1 MEKQRFIELI
11 DKYLSGTAT
20 EAEQRLVEEY
30 LNRMEAKDGTQLSQE
45 QEEHLKEAMWQHIQL
60 QTTQQPAKVVQMAWY
75 KRKIVRLTAA
85 VAAACVLIILFI
97 WRPWESSFEN
107 GNFQIITVAQGEPIR
122 KVMLADSTLIW
133 VKPNSQL
140 TYPTTFSGNLREI
153 NLEGEALF
161 EVAKD
166 ATHPFIVH
174 CDNTDVRVVGT
185 SFHIKDTKDKDIV
198 EIAVLTGK
206 VQVTPL
212 HQEATEYIELLPTHR
227 LTINRKNGKIEKTV
241 FDSAEPYTAGT
252 AYDMRFVNTPLDSI
266 SMKIEEKFGVVIET
280 DTQNNSGCRISGDFT
295 DQPLSHTIDVL
306 CKTLGAT
313 YTMKPDTIR
322 ISGLNC
328 K

>member
-107 GNFQIITVAQGEPIR
+107 RNFQIITVAQGEPIR

-185 SFHIKDTKDKDIV
+185 SFNIKDTKDKDIV

-206 VQVTPL
+206 VRVTPL

-227 LTINRKNGKIEKTV
+227 LTINTKNGTIEKTV
-241 FDSAEPYTAGT
+241 FDSTEPYT
-252 AYDMRFVNTPLDSI
+252 
-266 SMKIEEKFGVVIET
+266 
-280 DTQNNSGCRISGDFT
+280 
-295 DQPLSHTIDVL
+295 
-306 CKTLGAT
+306 
-313 YTMKPDTIR
+313 
-322 ISGLNC
+322 
-328 K
+328 